1 MFYIPKVDG
10 YLKILIDEEVK
21 YFEVINFS
29 EYFKFIR
36 EKQNLR
42 KVAKL
47 LDIFLTTF
55 DEVILIIVYT
65 NIMLRF

>member
-36 EKQNLR
+36 EKQSLR

-47 LDIFLTTF
+47 LYIFLTTF
-55 DEVILIIVYT
+55 DEVILIIVYIT
-65 NIMLRF
+65 IMLRF

>member
-1 MFYIPKVDG
+1 MLYIPKVDG

-36 EKQNLR
+36 EK
-42 KVAKL
+42 
-47 LDIFLTTF
+47 
-55 DEVILIIVYT
+55 
-65 NIMLRF
+65 

>member
-47 LDIFLTTF
+47 LYIFLTTF
-55 DEVILIIVYT
+55 DEVILIIVYIT
-65 NIMLRF
+65 IMLRF